1 MNEHNQLPEVPRGTL
16 ISESWRY
23 FRRNFAK
30 ENYSRFQGRAG
41 RFEYWSVTI
50 IGTLFSFL
58 PFVLFP
64 ILGYLFILI
73 ELALV
78 IYLAMP
84 MLSVFV
90 RRLHDVNFSGWWIS
104 FYYSL
109 FSIVF
114 AYTVFNVAQE
124 ILVYDIA
131 AQDSDLQ
138 VLRVNNSCVHF
149 IRIMVDFFSIFFFVL
164 TLLPGTKGVN
174 KYGEPV

>member
-1 MNEHNQLPEVPRGTL
+1 MKQENQLPQVPRGTL
-16 ISESWRY
+16 VSESWGC
-23 FRRNFAK
+23 FRRNLAK

-50 IGTLFSFL
+50 IGTVFSAL

-73 ELALV
+73 ELAVL

-84 MLSVFV
+84 MLCVFV

-104 FYYSL
+104 LYYFLISV
-109 FSIVF
+109 VF
-114 AYTVFNVAQE
+114 AYTVFNITQE
-124 ILVYDIA
+124 ILIYDMS
-131 AQDSDLQ
+131 AQDFDLDA
-138 VLRVNNSCVHF
+138 LRVNSNF
-149 IRIMVDFFSIFFFVL
+149 RLLIRIVLDFFSFFIFVL